1 MDTKDQ
7 QIIRALQKD
16 ARITNQEL
24 AAAVNLSPSPCLRR
38 VRLLEQAGTIRG
50 YAAIV
55 DQKAVGFPLTVF
67 MRIRLQQ
74 HSAEIVK
81 GFEDRIAR
89 LDEVMECYL
98 ITGEADYSLRILA
111 RSLDDYERFVRN
123 KIHAIPGIA
132 SMDTSFAFGM
142 IKQSFVYPK
151 G

>member
-7 QIIRALQKD
+7 QIIRALQQN
-16 ARITNQEL
+16 ARMTNQEL

-38 VRLLEQAGTIRG
+38 VRLLEKAGAIRG

-55 DQKAVGFPLTVF
+55 DQKEVGYPLTVF

-74 HSAEIVK
+74 HSADIVMA
-81 GFEDRIAR
+81 FEDRIAR

-111 RSLDDYERFVRN
+111 RSLEDYERFVRDE
-123 KIHAIPGIA
+123 IHAIPGIA
-132 SMDTSFAFGM
+132 SMDTSFAYSM
-142 IKQSFVYPK
+142 IKQRFVFPD
-151 G
+151 

>member
-7 QIIRALQKD
+7 QIIRALQKN
-16 ARITNQEL
+16 ARMTNQEL

-38 VRLLEQAGTIRG
+38 VRLLEKAGVIRG

-55 DQKAVGFPLTVF
+55 DQKEVGYPLTVF

-74 HSAEIVK
+74 HSADIVK
-81 GFEDRIAR
+81 AFEDRIAR

-111 RSLDDYERFVRN
+111 RSLEDYERFVRD

-132 SMDTSFAFGM
+132 SMDTSFAYGM
-142 IKQSFVYPK
+142 IKQRFVFPK
-151 G
+151 N

>member
-7 QIIRALQKD
+7 QIIRALQQN
-16 ARITNQEL
+16 ARMTNQEL

-38 VRLLEQAGTIRG
+38 VRLLEKAGAIRG

-55 DQKAVGFPLTVF
+55 DQKIVGYPLTVF

-74 HSAEIVK
+74 HSADIVMA
-81 GFEDRIAR
+81 FEDRIAR

-111 RSLDDYERFVRN
+111 RSLEDYERFVRDE
-123 KIHAIPGIA
+123 IHAIPGIA
-132 SMDTSFAFGM
+132 SMDTSFAYSM
-142 IKQSFVYPK
+142 IKQRFVFPD
-151 G
+151 